1 VTEMNSRRMVLG
13 SMVAVAGGGSAA
25 LLLQTRGTAAQT
37 AAAAGSSADAV
48 IGEVKQQLKGALIGL
63 ENGSAEAARRAAS
76 LAQIW
81 AAQIHARTPDSEIR
95 SLAQRAVRQQGRAAV
110 IDAPVN
116 HKDLETH
123 FRALGLTGAQI
134 AQLDLHGPADPQA
147 KEAALDRL
155 LAEGMQPVVDRAVV
169 MLTRTAERL
178 DATGGLRPIA
188 ARTEFCDD
196 ICLGQDWF
204 HVEMEIACGL
214 AAVGFIIPPLLVF
227 AEMCALFASFWLI
240 MLAACQLC
248 RALFG

>member
-1 VTEMNSRRMVLG
+1 MVLG

-25 LLLQTRGTAAQT
+25 VLLQTRGTAAQT
-37 AAAAGSSADAV
+37 AAAGGRNADAV
-48 IGEVKQQLKGALIGL
+48 IGEVRQQLKGALAGL
-63 ENGSAEAARRAAS
+63 ENGSGEAARRAAS

-81 AAQIHARTPDSEIR
+81 AAHIHARTPDSEIR
-95 SLAQRAVRQQGRAAV
+95 ALAQRGVRRQGRAA
-110 IDAPVN
+110 ILDAPVN
-116 HKDLETH
+116 HAEMDAH
-123 FRALGLTGAQI
+123 FRAMGLTGAQI
-134 AQLDLHGPADPQA
+134 AQLDLHAPPDPQA

-155 LAEGMQPVVDRAVV
+155 LAEGMQPVVDRAVS

-188 ARTEFCDD
+188 ARTDFCDD
-196 ICLGQDWF
+196 ICLGQTWF

-214 AAVGFIIPPLLVF
+214 AALGYIFPPMLVF
-227 AEMCALFASFWLI
+227 AEICALFASFWLI